1 LEEIEVTDT
10 MAGGVAWDTIKEKL
24 LDANRHLCKVKAE
37 ARREEEERTGVKV
50 GYNQLTPTEKST
62 FEGKV
67 TFGWKKEDAMAD
79 ILATRDWL
87 SAHSDLL
94 DEVLHLLF
102 NPQQF
107 NLQQIMD
114 SQLTEAVT
122 EIARMVASS
131 RSNTSAFVNLA
142 LGKKRCD
149 VEAERGQARTPEEV
163 VFQEREA
170 LQRLCGVIGLDM
182 MDAETRAQVLD
193 TLKRQGEQIDAVQA
207 AQKHDANEFRARLDG
222 KKRVED

>member
-1 LEEIEVTDT
+1 
-10 MAGGVAWDTIKEKL
+10 M
-24 LDANRHLCKVKAE
+24 KAE

-67 TFGWKKEDAMAD
+67 ARGWKKEDAMQDVPAD
-79 ILATRDWL
+79 RDWL
-87 SAHSDLL
+87 SAESDLY

-107 NLQQIMD
+107 NLQRILD

-122 EIARMVASS
+122 TTARMIASS
-131 RSNTSAFVNLA
+131 RSNMSALVDLA
-142 LGKKRCD
+142 LDRKRSD
-149 VEAERGQARTPEEV
+149 VEAERGEAKTPEEV

-170 LQRLCGVIGLDM
+170 PQRLCAVIGLDM
-182 MDAETRAQVLD
+182 MDAATRAQVLD
-193 TLKRQGEQIDAVQA
+193 TLKRQGEQIHTIQT
-207 AQKHDANEFRARLDG
+207 AQKHDANELRAIREG
-222 KKRVED
+222 KDHVEDC